1 MVDKISIVISKNLD
15 GYSVNFP
22 ELERERIDY
31 QEGSLDGALNRLKE
45 TLETHLITK
54 GAPPAISSDISQG
67 ETTGESILK
76 IVDKLTGDFT
86 EEELEL
92 LRSQGKEIMK
102 FAGSWE
108 DIPEEDFRNFCEEVE
123 QRRQNSSS
131 RRFSDET
138 LFT

>member
-1 MVDKISIVISKNLD
+1 MRLPCKNTE

-22 ELERERIDY
+22 ELERERLDY
-31 QEGSLDGALNRLKE
+31 QSSSLDDLLNRLKE
-45 TLETHLITK
+45 TLETHLI
-54 GAPPAISSDISQG
+54 SSDISQG
-67 ETTGESILK
+67 ETTVESILK
-76 IVDKLTGDFT
+76 IVDQLNLNFP
-86 EEELEL
+86 EEELEPL
-92 LRSQGKEIMK
+92 PSQGKEIMK